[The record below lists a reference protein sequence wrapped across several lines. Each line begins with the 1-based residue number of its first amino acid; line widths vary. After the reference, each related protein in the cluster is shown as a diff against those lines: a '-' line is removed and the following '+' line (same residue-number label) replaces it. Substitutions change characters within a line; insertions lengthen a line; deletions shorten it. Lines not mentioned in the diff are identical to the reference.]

1 MNFSQATPSAPSVS
15 AAWRMVSQSDWLP
28 MMMAIGAGM
37 SLILRNRIQ
46 KSGPDYRIRPLLGK
60 AGVPALPFV
69 SRRGEF
75 VYEWQN
81 QRDTSRS
88 DRKST
93 RLNSSHSQISYA
105 VFCL

>member
-1 MNFSQATPSAPSVS
+1 
-15 AAWRMVSQSDWLP
+15 

-81 QRDTSRS
+81 QRDTS
-88 DRKST
+88 KSI
-93 RLNSSHSQISYA
+93 NSSAVLDLTFASDDSRLRWSECQIHRAGKGSTMDYP
-105 VFCL
+105 VSVQTSKPS